1 MTLDRYNV
9 IAPRPPPAYPAA
21 CFDENTSLTDSLRV
35 LLSKA
40 AGRSARRRRERRATP
55 RVQVELC
62 CEELSGKAPRYRITF
77 DLSTFGV
84 ATRCGEGRAIG
95 TELWLRLHL
104 TDDVRHPVDVR
115 AVVVGAHEESGG
127 MRLAFRSPSA
137 GAVR

>member
-1 MTLDRYNV
+1 MTLARYSV
-9 IAPRPPPAYPAA
+9 IAPRPPPAYPPGF
-21 CFDENTSLTDSLRV
+21 FDESTSLTDSLRV

-40 AGRSARRRRERRATP
+40 AGHSGAARRRLERRATP

-62 CEELSGKAPRYRITF
+62 CEDLSGEAPFFRTTF

-84 ATRCGEGRAIG
+84 STRCGEGHPIG

-104 TDDVRHPVDVR
+104 PDGVRHPVDVR

-127 MRLAFRSPSA
+127 M
-137 GAVR
+137 